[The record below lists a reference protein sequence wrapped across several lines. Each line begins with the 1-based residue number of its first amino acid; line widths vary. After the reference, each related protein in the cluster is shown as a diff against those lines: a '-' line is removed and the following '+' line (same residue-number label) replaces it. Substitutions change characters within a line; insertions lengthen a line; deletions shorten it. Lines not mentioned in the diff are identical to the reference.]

1 MKYFIAVLAGAV
13 TAVAATLLHLFL
25 PPFGIALAIIGTF
38 TSIWSVGRIYK
49 KRRFKII
56 AALGWSAIFFRA
68 STFGAGKE
76 IFVQGDNLGN
86 TYFFLSFL
94 VLAIVIALPTN

>member
-1 MKYFIAVLAGAV
+1 MNYLFALLAGAV
-13 TAVAATLLHLFL
+13 TAVAATFLHLFL
-25 PPFGIALAIIGTF
+25 PPFGITLAIIGTF
-38 TSIWSVGRIYK
+38 TAIWSVGRIYR

-56 AALGWSAIFFRA
+56 AALGWSVIFFRA

-86 TYFFLSFL
+86 AFFFLSFL
-94 VLAIVIALPTN
+94 ALAIAIALPTN

>member
-1 MKYFIAVLAGAV
+1 MKYFFAVLAGAV
-13 TAVAATLLHLFL
+13 TAVAETLLHLFM
-25 PPFGIALAIIGTF
+25 PPFGIALAIIGTL
-38 TSIWSVGRIYK
+38 TAIWSVGRTYG

-56 AALGWSAIFFRA
+56 AALGWSAIFLRA

-86 TYFFLSFL
+86 TFFFLSFL
-94 VLAIVIALPTN
+94 ALAIAIALPTN

>member
-1 MKYFIAVLAGAV
+1 MKYLFAVLVGVV
-13 TAVAATLLHLFL
+13 TAVAATFLHLFL
-25 PPFGIALAIIGTF
+25 PPFGITLAIIGTF
-38 TSIWSVGRIYK
+38 TSIWSVGRTYR

-76 IFVQGDNLGN
+76 IFVQGNDLGN

-94 VLAIVIALPTN
+94 ALAIAIALPTN

>member
-1 MKYFIAVLAGAV
+1 MKLLVSLVVGFATGAAAVFLHHLA
-13 TAVAATLLHLFL
+13 
-25 PPFGIALAIIGTF
+25 PPFGIAIAIIGTF
-38 TSIWSVGRIYK
+38 TAIWSVGRTYG

-56 AALGWSAIFFRA
+56 AALGWSVIFFQA

-86 TYFFLSFL
+86 AFFFLSFL
-94 VLAIVIALPTN
+94 ALTIAIALPTN

>member
-1 MKYFIAVLAGAV
+1 MKYFFAILAGAV
-13 TAVAATLLHLFL
+13 TAAAATFLHLFT

-38 TSIWSVGRIYK
+38 TSIWSVGRIYR

-56 AALGWSAIFFRA
+56 AALGWTTIFLRA

-76 IFVQGDNLGN
+76 IFVQGDGLGN
-86 TYFFLSFL
+86 AFFFLSFL
-94 VLAIVIALPTN
+94 ALVIAIVLPAN

>member
-1 MKYFIAVLAGAV
+1 MKYFFAVLVGAV
-13 TAVAATLLHLFL
+13 TAVAATFLHLFM

-38 TSIWSVGRIYK
+38 TTIWSIGRIFR
-49 KRRFKII
+49 KRRFKTI
-56 AALGWSAIFFRA
+56 AAFGWSVIFLRA

-86 TYFFLSFL
+86 AFFFLSFL
-94 VLAIVIALPTN
+94 ALAIAIALPTN

>member
-1 MKYFIAVLAGAV
+1 MKYLFAVLVGVV
-13 TAVAATLLHLFL
+13 TAVAATFLHLFL
-25 PPFGIALAIIGTF
+25 PPFGITLAIIGTF
-38 TSIWSVGRIYK
+38 TSIWSVGRTYR

-76 IFVQGDNLGN
+76 IFVQGNDLGN
-86 TYFFLSFL
+86 AYFFLSFL
-94 VLAIVIALPTN
+94 ALAIAVALPTN

>member
-1 MKYFIAVLAGAV
+1 MKYFFAVLAGAV
-13 TAVAATLLHLFL
+13 TAAAATFLHLFT

-38 TSIWSVGRIYK
+38 TSIWSVGRIYR
-49 KRRFKII
+49 KRRFKVI

-86 TYFFLSFL
+86 AFFFLSFL
-94 VLAIVIALPTN
+94 ALAIAIALPTN

>member
-1 MKYFIAVLAGAV
+1 MKYFFAVLVGAV
-13 TAVAATLLHLFL
+13 TAVAATFLHLFM

-38 TSIWSVGRIYK
+38 ASIWSVGRIYG
-49 KRRFKII
+49 KRKFKLI
-56 AALGWSAIFFRA
+56 ATLGWSVIFLRA

-86 TYFFLSFL
+86 AFFFLSFL
-94 VLAIVIALPTN
+94 ALAIAIALPTN